1 MNGWS
6 MVVLTMTK
14 KGKNF
19 AYIVVNALNTKSIG
33 ATYVVSTSGMR
44 IIALAALIPVRN
56 VERIKMS
63 IEELMPFFS
72 SLSVEAQTKAYENLA
87 YQLLDNYIDSYGG
100 SGDEDMVEERL
111 MDCLSNEKQYQDEYK
126 RWEQYNARP

>member
-1 MNGWS
+1 

-111 MDCLSNEKQYQDEYK
+111 MDSLSNEKQYQDEYK

>member
-1 MNGWS
+1 